1 MSVIQRRDDWR
12 PALHEMIEAT
22 RRQPFA
28 WGERDCALF
37 AADCV
42 KAMTGL
48 DLGFGFRG
56 AYGDAAGAMKAIRR
70 AGFDDLPAV
79 VASFFE
85 EIHPVRAGAGDI
97 AAIET
102 AEGWALGVYGGPRVT
117 VLRPDGLGSV
127 DRSMVTK
134 AFRVP

>member
-1 MSVIQRRDDWR
+1 MSTIQRRDDWR
-12 PALHEMIEAT
+12 PALHEAVETT
-22 RRQPFA
+22 RREPFQ

-42 KAMTGL
+42 KAMTGI

-56 AYGDAAGAMKAIRR
+56 SYDDAAGAAKALRR
-70 AGFDDLPAV
+70 AGFADLPAL
-79 VASFFE
+79 VASFFD
-85 EIHPVRAGAGDI
+85 EIHPVRAGVGDI

-127 DRSMVTK
+127 DRSIVTK

>member
-1 MSVIQRRDDWR
+1 MSAIQRRDDWR
-12 PALHEMIEAT
+12 PALHEAIEAT
-22 RRQPFA
+22 RREPFQ

-42 KAMTGL
+42 KAMTGI

-56 AYGDAAGAMKAIRR
+56 SYDDAAGAAKALRR
-70 AGFDDLPAV
+70 AGFSDLPDV

-85 EIHPVRAGAGDI
+85 EIHPVRAGVGDI

-127 DRSMVTK
+127 DRSMVTR

>member
-1 MSVIQRRDDWR
+1 MNPIQRRDDWR
-12 PALHEMIEAT
+12 PALHEAIETT
-22 RRQPFA
+22 RREPFQ

-37 AADCV
+37 VADCV

-56 AYGDAAGAMKAIRR
+56 GYDDAVGAMKAIRR
-70 AGFDDLPAV
+70 AGFQDLPAV
-79 VASFFE
+79 AASFFE
-85 EIHPVRAGAGDI
+85 EIHPVRAAVGDI

-102 AEGWALGVYGGPRVT
+102 AEGWSLGIYGGPRVT

>member
-1 MSVIQRRDDWR
+1 MTIQRRDDWR
-12 PALHEMIEAT
+12 PALHEAIEAT
-22 RRQPFA
+22 RREPFR

-37 AADCV
+37 AADCI
-42 KAMTGL
+42 KAMTGH

-56 AYGDAAGAMKAIRR
+56 GYEDAPGAMKALRR
-70 AGFDDLPAV
+70 AGFDDLPSLA
-79 VASFFE
+79 ASFFE
-85 EIHPVRAGAGDI
+85 EIHPVRAGVGDI
-97 AAIET
+97 AAIEM